1 MKCDLTNATE
11 PTSSIARCFTLCR
24 RSEEGKPS
32 FPQNARMT
40 HMPRLLPQP
49 IPAIHP
55 LAEYAVEGR
64 RKVLYED
71 MKRTLRVPWMGVVTM
86 AYAHYPNFFDTLWQG
101 LKPLVQSAAFVEQT
115 QTLRRFTEDAVAA
128 LKAPPLRSRL
138 QALGYAPR
146 ELAQVEETI
155 EVFSHGNFPYLLI
168 ATLTRFL
175 LEGGQMQGGVDT
187 RLFIN
192 PIAPQAHAP
201 LVLMEPHHVDAP
213 TRVLYEDIKTTLGL
227 PFVNTDYRALAR
239 WPSYF
244 SLALGDLKPSV
255 GGAVHEAICAAVH
268 EQAVN
273 AVRLVLPNPG
283 GLDSARLLEA
293 AARDVTTAEVVQ
305 MSRLFQWLLP
315 GLVTNV
321 AFFREQLSV

>member
-1 MKCDLTNATE
+1 MSRPL
-11 PTSSIARCFTLCR
+11 R
-24 RSEEGKPS
+24 
-32 FPQNARMT
+32 QNARMT
-40 HMPRLLPQP
+40 ELPRLLPQP

-64 RKVLYED
+64 RKALYED
-71 MKRTLRVPWMGVVTM
+71 MKHTLQVPWMGVVTM

-101 LKPLVQSAAFVEQT
+101 LKPLVQSAVFVEQA
-115 QTLRRFTEDAVAA
+115 QALRRFTEDAVAA
-128 LKAPPLRSRL
+128 LAPPPLRPRL

-146 ELAQVEETI
+146 ELAQVGETI

-175 LEGGQMQGGVDT
+175 LEGGRLQGGGDARPST
-187 RLFIN
+187 R
-192 PIAPQAHAP
+192 PRAPHAGAT
-201 LVLMEPHHVDAP
+201 LVLMEPHHADAP
-213 TRVLYEDIKTTLGL
+213 TRALYEDLKATLGL

-244 SLALGDLKPSV
+244 ALAWGDLRPV
-255 GGAVHEAICAAVH
+255 VRGAAHEALCAAVH
-268 EQAVN
+268 AQALQAV
-273 AVRLVLPNPG
+273 RHVLPNPG
-283 GLDSARLLEA
+283 GLDSARLREA
-293 AARDVTTAEVVQ
+293 AARDAPVAEVVQ

-321 AFFREQLSV
+321 AFFRQQLIPST